1 MDLSILKGIW
11 SLDEMRTTHKF
22 VREAE
27 GRLERLCWR
36 RERLWSLRL
45 PPCGINSNGSWLTEV
60 TVEKCPPP
68 ASICSGHWDGLVSGI
83 RPVDILMNP
92 VYCQS
97 FRRVELAV
105 YQNHL
110 LSCVT
115 RFVYVGTAKT
125 GLVTGLTHGT
135 ERAVRMCRGV
145 GPQTALL
152 QPHGKKMHMWQHDWP
167 RNPYGCT
174 LQPSAFSYNLFLF
187 PCIWM
192 AGISRTGNCHF
203 IFLPAPALTAQFS
216 KTFDFSHVNFDS
228 IDSQDLWT
236 LEI

>member
-1 MDLSILKGIW
+1 MQNLTLVTPCKLSPGVSAGYVDFTYPSSLYTCQTDYFISQHNLCAWTSSGPLNVWLDHDFQNFNSSGLAKILKGIW
-11 SLDEMRTTHKF
+11 SLDEMKSTHKI

-27 GRLERLCWR
+27 RRLECLCWQ
-36 RERLWSLRL
+36 RECLWSLHL

-68 ASICSGHWDGLVSGI
+68 ASICSGHWDGLVSRV
-83 RPVDILMNP
+83 RPIDILMNP

-97 FRRVELAV
+97 FRRVQLAV

-135 ERAVRMCRGV
+135 ESAVHMCV
-145 GPQTALL
+145 GLGLRQLNA
-152 QPHGKKMHMWQHDWP
+152 
-167 RNPYGCT
+167 R
-174 LQPSAFSYNLFLF
+174 
-187 PCIWM
+187 
-192 AGISRTGNCHF
+192 
-203 IFLPAPALTAQFS
+203 
-216 KTFDFSHVNFDS
+216 
-228 IDSQDLWT
+228 
-236 LEI
+236 